1 MKDNCPLLFLNTETS
16 NAERRTLNAE
26 GILPSTLR
34 SSQTGPLND
43 TFPLTPAL
51 SPGEREKLCH
61 VFKSPITL
69 RLYPGLVAL
78 VAASMTLTVMAQD
91 NTRQPMVLWYRQA
104 AGADWNSALPVGNG
118 RLGAMV
124 FGGVERERLQLNED
138 TVWEGYKRD
147 GANSNA
153 LGALP
158 EVRKLLFEG
167 KNVEASDL
175 AAKTMM
181 GIPTRIKSYQPLGD
195 LIIEDTTKSTNS
207 VANYRRELD
216 LDTGVATTTYDLGSN
231 TYIREVFASAPD
243 NVIAAQ
249 MTATKPKSINVSI
262 RLTRERDA
270 QCANNPSEPGEL
282 ILRGQIPVQYFN
294 TKAEARDVPDPAKAT
309 PGEKFAAVARVQQF
323 GGKLS
328 GSNGVVTI
336 TGADTVRIYIAGET
350 DYRGGDPVEKCGKD
364 LQGPLGKDSYEAVR
378 NAHIGDYQKL
388 FRRVSLD
395 LGSAGTN
402 VENMATDERLK
413 RVEQGAADPGLMA
426 TYFQYGRYLLM
437 SSSRSNSLPANL
449 QGLWN
454 DKMNAAW
461 NSDYH
466 LNINI
471 QMNYW
476 PAEVCN
482 LSECHLPLFDFMST
496 LSETGTNVAKID
508 YGCGGWVAHHLTDPF
523 GFAAPADSVVG
534 IWPMGAAWLCE
545 HPYEHY
551 LFTGDKKFLA
561 QRGYPLMKGAARFVL
576 DFLVEAPAGT
586 PVAGKLVTAPS
597 HSPENSFFLADG
609 KTQSRMT
616 YACSMDLEIIHEL
629 LSNCI
634 DASKTLNTDA
644 DFRAECAAALKKLA
658 PLQISK
664 KDGRLQE
671 WIEDYQDVD
680 RQHRHSSHLYAVY
693 PGHEIT
699 LAGTPELAAAAR
711 KALESRGEGGTEW
724 SWPWRACY
732 WARFHEGDLAYGQ
745 IEKLVSTHLYPNLFN
760 KYPPFQI
767 DGNFGAT
774 AAIAEMLVQ
783 SQDGEID
790 LLPALP
796 KAWPEGSVKGL
807 KARGNFEVG
816 MKWANGKLMEATLIS
831 RLGNKVRVRAEGPVS
846 VSAPNRIGKPDPS
859 KPGVEVFEMVQEPV
873 TVTRPEPNVVEF
885 PTKAGV
891 TYTMSLNR

>member
-1 MKDNCPLLFLNTETS
+1 MKNICFTVSLNSEAFRPM
-16 NAERRTLNAE
+16 NRA
-26 GILPSTLR
+26 
-34 SSQTGPLND
+34 
-43 TFPLTPAL
+43 FPLTPAL
-51 SPGEREKLCH
+51 SLGERGKLGH
-61 VFKSPITL
+61 TFTNSDGARLNPMQGVRFGL
-69 RLYPGLVAL
+69 RGLLHLIAL
-78 VAASMTLTVMAQD
+78 MTASIALTAAAQD
-91 NTRQPMVLWYRQA
+91 NSRPPLTLWYHQP
-104 AGADWNSALPVGNG
+104 AGTDWNAALPIGNG
-118 RLGAMV
+118 RLGAMD

-138 TVWEGYKRD
+138 SVWEGYKRD

-153 LGALP
+153 LAALP

-167 KNVEASDL
+167 KNEEASDL

-195 LIIEDTTKSTNS
+195 LIMEDLNKSTN
-207 VANYRRELD
+207 APTNYRHELD
-216 LDTGVATTTYDLGSN
+216 LDTGIATTTYDLGSN

-243 NVIAAQ
+243 QVIAVQ
-249 MTATKPKSINVSI
+249 MTATKPKSINFNF

-270 QCANNPSEPGEL
+270 QCVNNPNEPGEL

-309 PGEKFAAVARVQQF
+309 PGEKFAATARVQAF

-328 GSNGVVTI
+328 GSNGVVTV
-336 TGADTVRIYIAGET
+336 TGADTVMIYIAGET
-350 DYRGGDPVEKCGKD
+350 DYRGGDPVEKCAKD
-364 LQGPLGKDSYEAVR
+364 LESPLAKGTYEAVR
-378 NAHIGDYQKL
+378 NAHIADYQKL
-388 FRRVSLD
+388 FRRVTLD

-413 RVEQGAADPGLMA
+413 RVEQGMADPGLIA

-437 SSSRSNSLPANL
+437 SSSRPGSLPANL

-482 LSECHLPLFDFMST
+482 LSECHLPLFDLMDT

-508 YGCGGWVAHHLTDPF
+508 YGCRGWVAHHLTDPF

-561 QRGYPLMKGAARFVL
+561 KRGYPLMKGAARFIL

-597 HSPENSFFLADG
+597 HSPENAFYLPDG
-609 KTQSRMT
+609 KQSRMT
-616 YACSMDLEIIHEL
+616 YACTMDLEIIHEL

-634 DASKTLNTDA
+634 DASKVLNTDA
-644 DFRAECAAALKKLA
+644 DFRAECEAALKRLA

-671 WIEDYQDVD
+671 WIEDYKDVD
-680 RQHRHSSHLYAVY
+680 RQHRHSSHLFAVY

-724 SWPWRACY
+724 SWPWRAAY

-767 DGNFGAT
+767 DGNLGAT
-774 AAIAEMLVQ
+774 AAIAEMLLQ
-783 SQDGEID
+783 SQDGEIN

-796 KAWPEGSVKGL
+796 KAWPDGSVKGL
-807 KARGNFEVG
+807 KARGNFEVAMNWKNG
-816 MKWANGKLMEATLIS
+816 QLTDATLRSGIGSKARVRTSGPVEVTSNGK
-831 RLGNKVRVRAEGPVS
+831 P
-846 VSAPNRIGKPDPS
+846 
-859 KPGVEVFEMVQEPV
+859 VEV
-873 TVTRPEPNVVEF
+873 TNPEPNVVEF
-885 PTKAGV
+885 PTKGGT
-891 TYTMSLNR
+891 TYVLKRK

>member
-1 MKDNCPLLFLNTETS
+1 MKRSLLIS
-16 NAERRTLNAE
+16 
-26 GILPSTLR
+26 
-34 SSQTGPLND
+34 
-43 TFPLTPAL
+43 
-51 SPGEREKLCH
+51 
-61 VFKSPITL
+61 
-69 RLYPGLVAL
+69 L
-78 VAASMTLTVMAQD
+78 VAAFSFHVSAQ
-91 NTRQPMVLWYRQA
+91 VLWYRQA
-104 AGADWNSALPVGNG
+104 AGSDWNSALPIGNG

-124 FGGVERERLQLNED
+124 FGNVERERLQLNED
-138 TVWEGYKRD
+138 SVWEGYKRS

-153 LGALP
+153 LAALP
-158 EVRKLLFEG
+158 QVRKLLFEG
-167 KNVEASDL
+167 KNEEASDL

-181 GIPTRIKSYQPLGD
+181 GIPARIKSYQPLAD
-195 LIIEDTTKSTNS
+195 LIIESTEKSTNS
-207 VANYRRELD
+207 VKNYRRELD
-216 LDTGVATTTYDLGSN
+216 LDTGVATTTYDLGDD
-231 TYIREVFASAPD
+231 TYIREVLASAPD
-243 NVIAAQ
+243 NIIAAQ
-249 MTATKPKSINVSI
+249 LTSTKPKGISINVS
-262 RLTRERDA
+262 LTRERDA
-270 QCANNPSEPGEL
+270 RCINDPGNPGDL
-282 ILRGQIPVQYFN
+282 ILTGQIPVEYYN
-294 TKAEARDVPDPAKAT
+294 TKAEAKDVPDPAKAK
-309 PGEKFAAVARVQQF
+309 PGEKFASIARVIAF
-323 GGKLS
+323 GGKLL

-336 TGADTVRIYIAGET
+336 TGADTVTILIAGET
-350 DYRGGDPVEKCGKD
+350 DYRGADPEQKCLDD
-364 LQGPLGKDSYEAVR
+364 LAKPSDKTYEAIR
-378 NAHIGDYQKL
+378 STHIADYQKL
-388 FRRVSLD
+388 FHRVSLS

-402 VENMATDERLK
+402 VEEMPTDERLK
-413 RVEQGAADPGLMA
+413 RVEGGAADPGLIA

-437 SSSRSNSLPANL
+437 SSSRPGSLPANL

-482 LSECHLPLFDFMST
+482 LSECHEPLFDLMDILAKPDS
-496 LSETGTNVAKID
+496 GGQVAKVD
-508 YGCGGWVAHHLTDPF
+508 YGCRGWVAHHLTDPY

-551 LFTGDKKFLA
+551 LFTGDKQFLA
-561 QRGYPLMKGAARFVL
+561 KRAYPLMKGAARFIL
-576 DFLVEAPAGT
+576 DFLVTAPPGT

-597 HSPENSFFLADG
+597 HSPENSFYLPDG
-609 KTQSRMT
+609 HQSRMT
-616 YACSMDLEIIHEL
+616 YGCTMDLEIIHEL

-634 DASKTLNTDA
+634 DASKILNTDA
-644 DFRAECAAALKKLA
+644 DFRAECEKALKNLA

-671 WIEDYQDVD
+671 WIEDYKDVD
-680 RQHRHSSHLYAVY
+680 RQHRHTSHLYAVY

-760 KYPPFQI
+760 RYPPFQI
-767 DGNFGAT
+767 DGNLGAT
-774 AAIAEMLVQ
+774 AAIAEMLLQ
-783 SQDGEID
+783 SQDNEIN

-807 KARGNFEVG
+807 RARGNFEVA
-816 MKWANGKLMEATLIS
+816 MNWKDGKLVGATLLS
-831 RLGNKVRVRAEGPVS
+831 RIGNKIRIRAQSPIDVTIKS
-846 VSAPNRIGKPDPS
+846 HA
-859 KPGVEVFEMVQEPV
+859 V
-873 TVTRPEPNVVEF
+873 TVTRPEPDVVEF
-885 PTKAGV
+885 PTKRGV
-891 TYTMSLNR
+891 TYTLSPSK

>member
-1 MKDNCPLLFLNTETS
+1 MKLIIKHSLA
-16 NAERRTLNAE
+16 AERRFSI
-26 GILPSTLR
+26 G
-34 SSQTGPLND
+34 
-43 TFPLTPAL
+43 F
-51 SPGEREKLCH
+51 
-61 VFKSPITL
+61 
-69 RLYPGLVAL
+69 
-78 VAASMTLTVMAQD
+78 VAALFVAAASSFHASAQ
-91 NTRQPMVLWYRQA
+91 VLWYRQP
-104 AGADWNSALPVGNG
+104 AGSDWNSALPIGNG

-124 FGGVERERLQLNED
+124 FGNVERERLQLNED
-138 TVWEGYKRD
+138 SVWEGYKRGG

-153 LGALP
+153 LAALP
-158 EVRKLLFEG
+158 QVRKLLFEE
-167 KNVEASDL
+167 KNEEASDL

-195 LIIEDTTKSTNS
+195 LIIESTDKSTNS
-207 VANYRRELD
+207 PKNYRRELD
-216 LDTGVATTTYDLGSN
+216 LDTGVATTTYDLGED
-231 TYIREVFASAPD
+231 TCIREVLASAPD
-243 NVIAAQ
+243 NIIAAQ
-249 MTATKPKSINVSI
+249 LTSTKPKGVNINVF
-262 RLTRERDA
+262 LTRERDA
-270 QCANNPSEPGEL
+270 RCINDPKNPGDL
-282 ILRGQIPVQYFN
+282 ILSGQIPVEYYN
-294 TKAEARDVPDPAKAT
+294 TKAEAKDVPDPARAK
-309 PGEKFAAVARVQQF
+309 PGEKFAAVARVIAY

-328 GSNGVVTI
+328 GSNGMVSI
-336 TGADTVRIYIAGET
+336 AGADTVMILIAGET
-350 DYRGGDPVEKCGKD
+350 DYRGAEPVQKCLND
-364 LQGPLGKDSYEAVR
+364 LTRPSDKTYEAIR
-378 NAHIGDYQKL
+378 SAHIADFQKL
-388 FRRVSLD
+388 FHRVSLN

-402 VENMATDERLK
+402 VEEMPTDERLK
-413 RVEQGAADPGLMA
+413 RIANGAASDPSLIA

-437 SSSRSNSLPANL
+437 SSSRPGSLPANL

-482 LSECHLPLFDFMST
+482 LSECHEPLFDLMDMLAKPDS
-496 LSETGTNVAKID
+496 GGRVAKVD
-508 YGCGGWVAHHLTDPF
+508 YGCRGWVAHHLTDPF

-551 LFTGDKKFLA
+551 LFTGDKPFLA
-561 QRGYPLMKGAARFVL
+561 KRAYPLMKGAARFIL
-576 DFLVEAPAGT
+576 DFLVTAPPGT

-597 HSPENSFFLADG
+597 HSPENSFYLPDG
-609 KTQSRMT
+609 NQSRMT
-616 YACSMDLEIIHEL
+616 YGCTMDLEIIHEL

-634 DASKTLNTDA
+634 AASKILNTDA
-644 DFRAECAAALKKLA
+644 DFRAECEKALKNLA

-671 WIEDYQDVD
+671 WIEDYKDVD
-680 RQHRHSSHLYAVY
+680 MQHRHTSHLYAVY
-693 PGHEIT
+693 PSHEIS

-745 IEKLVSTHLYPNLFN
+745 IEKLVTTHLYPNLFN

-767 DGNFGAT
+767 DGNLGAT
-774 AAIAEMLVQ
+774 AAIAEMLLQ
-783 SQDGEID
+783 SQDNEIN

-807 KARGNFEVG
+807 RARGNFEVA
-816 MKWANGKLMEATLIS
+816 MNWKDGKLVDATLLS
-831 RLGNKVRVRAEGPVS
+831 RLGNPVRVRAQ
-846 VSAPNRIGKPDPS
+846 DPIDVTI
-859 KPGVEVFEMVQEPV
+859 KGAAV

-885 PTKAGV
+885 PTKRGV
-891 TYTMSLNR
+891 TYTLTSSK